1 MTAKPTSK
9 KGAGKDK
16 VPVGCEKIGTD
27 GSRDGHIHVENITL
41 PARSMSALPEAW
53 VSHLKRYGL
62 VIGRVPWH
70 SGAVRSGP
78 TPVREVDDAIGTAPF
93 HC

>member
-1 MTAKPTSK
+1 
-9 KGAGKDK
+9 
-16 VPVGCEKIGTD
+16 
-27 GSRDGHIHVENITL
+27 
-41 PARSMSALPEAW
+41 MSALPEAW

>member
-27 GSRDGHIHVENITL
+27 GSRDGHYMWKTL

-62 VIGRVPWH
+62 VIGGVPWH